1 MDFSALLG
9 CIPMSFPLFKSSNA
23 IGIFCAI
30 GASVCFSA
38 TDVTIK
44 FLSDAYA
51 LHQIVL
57 LRSAIGIVAIVT
69 ILMATSNGLK
79 TLKTQRLTRH
89 LVRGLSVVVA
99 NMLFFLGLVA
109 MPLADAVA
117 LFFISPSIITLFSIL
132 FLKEHVGPHRWF
144 AIGLGFV
151 GVVIMVQPG
160 SNEFVLASLLPIG
173 AAVCYAVLHTL
184 TRTMRDTESAST
196 MTFYIQVAFVIVSA
210 LMWFVVG
217 DGRFNDPS
225 SPSLSFLLRP
235 WGAWEYGDIKLF
247 ILLGTGSTL
256 GGYLISQAYR
266 LAESGLAAPFEY
278 VALPL
283 AMIWGF
289 VVFNEWPSHL
299 TLVGSSFILTSGLYT
314 LYRETRPT
322 HTPLN
327 AKITHER

>member
-1 MDFSALLG
+1 
-9 CIPMSFPLFKSSNA
+9 MSFPLFRSSNST
-23 IGIFCAI
+23 GILCAI
-30 GASVCFSA
+30 GASVCFST

-57 LRSAIGIVAIVT
+57 LRSAIGIVTIVL
-69 ILMATSNGLK
+69 ILMAGRKGIKALK
-79 TLKTQRLTRH
+79 TKRLTRH
-89 LVRGLSVVVA
+89 LMRGLSVVLA

-117 LFFISPSIITLFSIL
+117 LFFISPSIITLFSII

-151 GVVIMVQPG
+151 GVLIMVQPG
-160 SNEFVLASLLPIG
+160 SSQFILASLLPIG

-196 MTFYIQVAFVIVSA
+196 MTFYIQVSFIIVSA
-210 LMWFVVG
+210 LIWFVVG
-217 DGRFNDPS
+217 DGRFNDPT
-225 SPSLSFLLRP
+225 SPSLNFLLRP
-235 WGAWEYGDIKLF
+235 WRAWEYGDIKLF
-247 ILLGTGSTL
+247 ILLGAGSTL

-283 AMIWGF
+283 AMFWGLVLF
-289 VVFNEWPSHL
+289 DESPSNL
-299 TLVGSSFILTSGLYT
+299 TLIGSSFILASGLYT
-314 LYRETRPT
+314 LYRETRPI
-322 HTPLN
+322 HKPLKPQI
-327 AKITHER
+327 AHER